1 VKRFVLFLLAMVV
14 SLHAYGPY
22 PQPVGYQQQVAQPM
36 VAQPRYAQPAYPAQ
50 PAYQQRAM
58 PRAAYPAQPVYRAPM
73 AQPAYPQQMAQ
84 APAPVAQAKP
94 APAPKA
100 APRVVE
106 APKPKVIVKKP
117 KAPRYVP
124 LYITHSNNPTGN
136 LNAMLIFLADQLE
149 RNVDS
154 KYFSQPT
161 IVTTFAN
168 LDNLKKTSSFGRLLA
183 ESLTHELQV
192 RKWRVVEIRM
202 AKSIIMNK
210 SGEFSMTRET
220 NKIRG
225 AHKVRAVVTG
235 TYSFTDD
242 CVVVNAKVLNVDTGI
257 ILSSGQISIPL
268 DSLNGMMYDDVNPRV
283 MRIKGE

>member
-1 VKRFVLFLLAMVV
+1 MRKFLLFIVALTV
-14 SLHAYGPY
+14 SLYANGMYTQPMY
-22 PQPVGYQQQVAQPM
+22 AQAQQAVPQQQYMMQPQYAQQPMYQQGMPQQQMMAQPMQQQMAPQMQRPMPTQQMPMQQKPQQQVAPKATKQ
-36 VAQPRYAQPAYPAQ
+36 
-50 PAYQQRAM
+50 
-58 PRAAYPAQPVYRAPM
+58 
-73 AQPAYPQQMAQ
+73 
-84 APAPVAQAKP
+84 PVAQQP
-94 APAPKA
+94 H
-100 APRVVE
+100 
-106 APKPKVIVKKP
+106 VIVKKQQQP
-117 KAPRYVP
+117 QYIP

-136 LNAMLIFLADQLE
+136 LNSMLIFLADQLE

-168 LDNLKKTSSFGRLLA
+168 LDNLKNTSSFGRLIA
-183 ESLTHELQV
+183 ENLTHELQV

-202 AKSIIMNK
+202 AKSIIMNDK
-210 SGEFSMTRET
+210 GEFSMTRET

-225 AHKVRAVVTG
+225 AHKVRAIVTG
-235 TYSFTDD
+235 TYSFTDE
-242 CVVVNAKVLNVDTGI
+242 CVIVNAKVLNVDTGI

>member
-1 VKRFVLFLLAMVV
+1 MRKFVLFLLALVV

-22 PQPVGYQQQVAQPM
+22 PQQQM
-36 VAQPRYAQPAYPAQ
+36 GYAQPQQPMMMAQQQPMMAQPGYAQPQQAYPYQPQRQMPMARPAMQ
-50 PAYQQRAM
+50 PAYQQQAV
-58 PRAAYPAQPVYRAPM
+58 PQ
-73 AQPAYPQQMAQ
+73 PQQRVQQQPQQQKA
-84 APAPVAQAKP
+84 APAPQP
-94 APAPKA
+94 APQPQVVVKKKKAPKY
-100 APRVVE
+100 
-106 APKPKVIVKKP
+106 I
-117 KAPRYVP
+117 P
-124 LYITHSNNPTGN
+124 LYITHSDNPTGN

-202 AKSIIMNK
+202 AKSIIMNQ
-210 SGEFSMTRET
+210 SGEFSMTRES

-225 AHKVRAVVTG
+225 AHKVRAIVTG
-235 TYSFTDD
+235 TYSFTED

-268 DSLNGMMYDDVNPRV
+268 DSLNGLMYDDINPRV

>member
-1 VKRFVLFLLAMVV
+1 VKKFVLFLLALVV

-36 VAQPRYAQPAYPAQ
+36 MQQPTYAKPAYGQPAYAQRAMPMQRAYPAQ
-50 PAYQQRAM
+50 MAQAQMPQQ
-58 PRAAYPAQPVYRAPM
+58 AQAPM
-73 AQPAYPQQMAQ
+73 AKQ
-84 APAPVAQAKP
+84 APRA
-94 APAPKA
+94 
-100 APRVVE
+100 E
-106 APKPKVIVKKP
+106 APQPKVIVKKP

-136 LNAMLIFLADQLE
+136 LNSMLIFLADQLE

-202 AKSIIMNK
+202 AKSIIMNQ

-225 AHKVRAVVTG
+225 AHKVRAIVTG

-268 DSLNGMMYDDVNPRV
+268 DSLNGLMYDDVNPRV